1 MCKILII
8 LEDFFRGGGGR
19 FLKFFEGK
27 RGNYMKKLH
36 PPLPPPSP
44 LQYRMQPYQ
53 IKMGGFSCDKVKFGT
68 AIKMFGL

>member
-36 PPLPPPSP
+36 PLLPPPPSAVYILNAALP
-44 LQYRMQPYQ
+44 N
-53 IKMGGFSCDKVKFGT
+53 KNGGVSAVTK
-68 AIKMFGL
+68 

>member
-1 MCKILII
+1 MCQILII

-36 PPLPPPSP
+36 PPLPPPSAVYILNAALP
-44 LQYRMQPYQ
+44 N
-53 IKMGGFSCDKVKFGT
+53 KNGGFQ
-68 AIKMFGL
+68 L